1 MTKPRGRGRGGKP
14 KSGRGAKT
22 MQADRTPAPSTDE
35 SADSGAS
42 ADGFPH
48 VHHSPNKFE
57 NLVDHPDSD
66 ETLVNNTDTDEDFQS
81 LNGETGSLPDLK
93 LDEDDDVC
101 QTCDELICGKPS
113 TNCRKCRQIMCL
125 DCTGIDNETLKEV
138 TNSVNSTMIFCIK
151 CHPSVL
157 EAISDDK
164 EAPVGIVKQL
174 TRKIALLEQ
183 RLEEA
188 LNLLHGKKPTPPT
201 WTPDRNTNQTTPDMR
216 KIIREEME
224 AASKDKDVPK
234 NNIAHP
240 QRAPVKDVTTEL
252 ADRERRKNNII
263 IHGIL
268 EKNSK
273 VGAERLKHDKNR
285 ALELL
290 NYCKPDGEE
299 DRVEDDI
306 IQIKR
311 LGKFDENKQESK
323 RPMLVQLTEEDK
335 KTLFLNLN
343 NLRGASNNLSG
354 ISISH
359 DMTPLQR
366 EEDKEMFEEAKRR
379 EEEETSGDFIFRV
392 RGPPWNRYIKKIRK
406 TAGQGNQAAGENQRR
421 QGPTQGDPGHP
432 AQHPQ

>member
-1 MTKPRGRGRGGKP
+1 M
-14 KSGRGAKT
+14 
-22 MQADRTPAPSTDE
+22 
-35 SADSGAS
+35 
-42 ADGFPH
+42 
-48 VHHSPNKFE
+48 
-57 NLVDHPDSD
+57 
-66 ETLVNNTDTDEDFQS
+66 
-81 LNGETGSLPDLK
+81 
-93 LDEDDDVC
+93 
-101 QTCDELICGKPS
+101 
-113 TNCRKCRQIMCL
+113 
-125 DCTGIDNETLKEV
+125 
-138 TNSVNSTMIFCIK
+138 
-151 CHPSVL
+151 
-157 EAISDDK
+157 
-164 EAPVGIVKQL
+164 
-174 TRKIALLEQ
+174 
-183 RLEEA
+183 
-188 LNLLHGKKPTPPT
+188 
-201 WTPDRNTNQTTPDMR
+201 
-216 KIIREEME
+216 
-224 AASKDKDVPK
+224 
-234 NNIAHP
+234 
-240 QRAPVKDVTTEL
+240 
-252 ADRERRKNNII
+252 
-263 IHGIL
+263 
-268 EKNSK
+268 
-273 VGAERLKHDKNR
+273 KHDKNR

-323 RPMLVQLTEEDK
+323 RPMLVQITEEDK

-366 EEDKEMFEEAKRR
+366 EEDKEMFEEAKRM